1 MFPLHGRASFQ
12 VVTKRHLFIDA
23 QPGAGNVF
31 AQEAASAA
39 GNFGE
44 LLFTAEFMKA
54 KAQR

>member
-23 QPGAGNVF
+23 RPGAGNVF